1 MFRWF
6 ANEGYSAGLY
16 FTKVNATS
24 PTPPIFP
31 HFASQ
36 HRRNLRPCPAAPP
49 RRHPSPTHRSLST
62 IRSSLSFV
70 GYFVLLLWLQF
81 SLIQKSR
88 RLRLAF
94 IRFFGVFSSPPP
106 KLCMYRYIRLLSC
119 SPHPALL
126 TLSSIYPRPRLIVTF
141 VKILLRLRRRYSE
154 LFVDALASS
163 TKTDI
168 IPCRQARQRG
178 PQVSIHASL
187 SLHPTIT
194 PFQHFIFVSYFCS
207 SWF

>member
-1 MFRWF
+1 MVRKWRLFSWLVFYKSECYVPHATHFSPFRLV
-6 ANEGYSAGLY
+6 ASA
-16 FTKVNATS
+16 
-24 PTPPIFP
+24 
-31 HFASQ
+31 Q
-36 HRRNLRPCPAAPP
+36 PAPLPRPP

-106 KLCMYRYIRLLSC
+106 KLCMYRYIRLLSY
-119 SPHPALL
+119 SPPHSLFNIPSSS
-126 TLSSIYPRPRLIVTF
+126 THRHFCENFTSSSSSIQRTFRRCSRLLNQDGYHPLPVSETERPTSFHSRL
-141 VKILLRLRRRYSE
+141 
-154 LFVDALASS
+154 
-163 TKTDI
+163 
-168 IPCRQARQRG
+168 
-178 PQVSIHASL
+178 SL
-187 SLHPTIT
+187 SFHPTIT
-194 PFQHFIFVSYFCS
+194 PFQHFIFLSYFCS